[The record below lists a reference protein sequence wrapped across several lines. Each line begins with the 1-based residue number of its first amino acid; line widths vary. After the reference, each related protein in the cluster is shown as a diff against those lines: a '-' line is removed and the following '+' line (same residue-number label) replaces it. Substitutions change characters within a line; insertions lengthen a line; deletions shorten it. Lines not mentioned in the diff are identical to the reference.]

1 VHTTAP
7 FIAARCLTNYEIKQ
21 KKIKIMFIILDS
33 GSDVEMIQVFWD
45 VTPCR
50 LVKSCSVKMAQY
62 ARKIVLVR
70 GLLV

>member
-1 VHTTAP
+1 
-7 FIAARCLTNYEIKQ
+7 
-21 KKIKIMFIILDS
+21 MFIILDS
-33 GSDVEMIQVFWD
+33 GSDVEEIKVFWD

-50 LVKSCSVKMAQY
+50 LVKSCSLKTVQY